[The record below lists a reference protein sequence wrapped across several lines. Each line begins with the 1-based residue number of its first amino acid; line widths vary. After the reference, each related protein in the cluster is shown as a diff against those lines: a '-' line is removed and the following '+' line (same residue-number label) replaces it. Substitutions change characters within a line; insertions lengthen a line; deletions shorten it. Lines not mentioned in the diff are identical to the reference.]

1 MLPLDLNSAAV
12 MLAAIRRL
20 VVLGCHLGCQNIFSD
35 VDCKQDCELRE
46 KVSNLEGFVHD
57 KLRSEGIY
65 FQNYAFLVELD
76 A

>member
-1 MLPLDLNSAAV
+1 MKSGWLSLY
-12 MLAAIRRL
+12 
-20 VVLGCHLGCQNIFSD
+20 IFSD
-35 VDCKQDCELRE
+35 EDCKQDCELRE